1 MVVDDTTEISSSFK
15 TCLYLECVCIHLSVA
30 GHHGLGMQ
38 HAALKNWSNGGAR
51 LKSTPAAAGARA
63 AVAGVAVA
71 RGRTLV
77 ATGEGGEAQTQ
88 WVISSNTFSA
98 ASSKWASKRAWRCNF
113 HSR

>member
-63 AVAGVAVA
+63 AVVAGVAVA

-98 ASSKWASKRAWRCNF
+98 WRCNF